1 MPVPGTRFSPSS
13 LYAARFD
20 IGKLI
25 LKSMARCAM
34 ARISLGTLKVGML
47 TPVMIYFYRGYIM
60 AKHNKRVRKR
70 RTKTENRVISMTV
83 QRLES
88 DGLSEDRAT
97 AAAFR
102 MFREK
107 ELLIPKP
114 PPKLVSS
121 RTLSARQRKRQVDA
135 ARRGAAL
142 LRKYLR
148 GG

>member
-1 MPVPGTRFSPSS
+1 
-13 LYAARFD
+13 
-20 IGKLI
+20 
-25 LKSMARCAM
+25 M
-34 ARISLGTLKVGML
+34 ARISLGTLKVGMSD
-47 TPVMIYFYRGYIM
+47 PIMICFYRGYIM
-60 AKHNKRVRKR
+60 AQRKR
-70 RTKTENRVISMTV
+70 RARKGRTKTENRVISMTV

-88 DGLSEDRAT
+88 EGLSEDRAT

-107 ELLIPKP
+107 ELFIPKP